1 MNSIHYAVEG
11 PTDEPVAKKIL
22 LVTGFKPLRSVIAE
36 GKENLRKRLPG
47 LNLAAASM
55 PWLVI
60 RDLDYDDDQSCI
72 PALQKSLL
80 NGHECNRFMCLRFAV
95 RAMEAWLLADLDAF
109 TEFFGIRRTIDH
121 QPESLDDPKQY
132 LIDICRRSKKKE
144 IKEGIPPLPQS
155 KRVYGPDYITLLRE
169 FTAGHW
175 DPLKARM
182 NAPSLGRALDCLTR
196 LQKLLDE

>member
-1 MNSIHYAVEG
+1 MNSIYYAVEG

-22 LVTGFKPLRSVIAE
+22 LVTGFKPLQPVIAE
-36 GKENLRKRLPG
+36 GKSNLKKRLPT
-47 LNLAAASM
+47 LNLAAAFM

-60 RDLDYDDDQSCI
+60 RDLDDDDDQSCI
-72 PALQKSLL
+72 PALRKSLL
-80 NGHECNRFMCLRFAV
+80 NDHECNRFMCLRFAV
-95 RAMEAWLLADLDAF
+95 RAMEAWLLADRDAF
-109 TEFFGIRRTIDH
+109 AEFFGIRRTIDY
-121 QPESLDDPKQY
+121 QPESLNDPKQY

-155 KRVYGPDYITLLRE
+155 KRAYGPDYVTLLRE
-169 FTAGHW
+169 FTADHW
-175 DPLKARM
+175 DPLRARM

>member
-22 LVTGFKPLRSVIAE
+22 LVTGFKPLQPVIAE
-36 GKENLRKRLPG
+36 GKGNLRKRLPA

-72 PALQKSLL
+72 PALRKSLL
-80 NGHECNRFMCLRFAV
+80 KDHECNRFMCLRFAV
-95 RAMEAWLLADLDAF
+95 RAMEAWLVADRDTFA
-109 TEFFGIRRTIDH
+109 EFFGIRRTIDH
-121 QPESLDDPKQY
+121 QPESLNDPKQY
-132 LIDICRRSKKKE
+132 LIDICRQSKKKR

-155 KRVYGPDYITLLRE
+155 KRAYGPDYVTLLRE
-169 FTAGHW
+169 FTADH
-175 DPLKARM
+175 
-182 NAPSLGRALDCLTR
+182 
-196 LQKLLDE
+196 